1 MTLLSAALA
10 SLRMKMRAL
19 ETVQTAQR
27 SAETKTTTTTTTTKN
42 VAVFVVSFSALPPT
56 VRHRQ

>member
-1 MTLLSAALA
+1 
-10 SLRMKMRAL
+10 MKMRAV

-27 SAETKTTTTTTTTKN
+27 SAETMTTTTTTTTTTKN

-56 VRHRQ
+56 ARHRQ

>member
-1 MTLLSAALA
+1 
-10 SLRMKMRAL
+10 MKMRAV

-27 SAETKTTTTTTTTKN
+27 SAETMTTTTTTTTTKN

-56 VRHRQ
+56 ARHRQ